1 MGWFLPFS
9 SSTIEILRLS
19 FILIVIYFMVA
30 ACNAWLSS
38 GIVNVSM
45 RAVHAQPKI
54 TTRFLDFI
62 EIVIR
67 LKTQKKGYNEF
78 YALFA
83 SLVSDSDFFSFEQL
97 NLFSLISIG
106 LHFIMKFCGR
116 NNIFFSPALFRSFLT
131 ILFVIRNNCIVL
143 RRDED

>member
-1 MGWFLPFS
+1 
-9 SSTIEILRLS
+9 
-19 FILIVIYFMVA
+19 
-30 ACNAWLSS
+30 
-38 GIVNVSM
+38 M

-116 NNIFFSPALFRSFLT
+116 TNIFFSPALFHSFLT